1 MQVLIVDDEAPARER
16 LKRLIQDIDG
26 YEVAGEAANGMEAVQ
41 IFNRTQPEIVLLDI
55 RMPVMDGIE
64 AAQHLSNHESPPA
77 VIFTTAYGDH
87 ALQAF
92 ETHAVGYLLKPIRRE
107 RLEDTLKATQ
117 RTTRAQVGN
126 IAEDTKPEGRSHI
139 CVRQRGNLELIA
151 IEDIHFFYA
160 EHKYVTLKHREGEV
174 LIEESLVSLEKE
186 FGDRFLR
193 IHRNCLVSVEQL
205 HGLDKLP
212 DGTHRVQLSDV
223 EDSLEVSRRHLSTV
237 RKILRGKM

>member
-1 MQVLIVDDEAPARER
+1 MKVLIVDDEAPARDR
-16 LKRLIQDIDG
+16 LKRLISDLDG

-41 IFNRTQPEIVLLDI
+41 LFNRTQPDIVLLDI

-64 AAQHLSNHESPPA
+64 AAQHLSNHDTPPA

-92 ETHAVGYLLKPIRRE
+92 ETHAVDYLLKPIRRE
-107 RLEDTLKATQ
+107 RLEEALNAAQ
-117 RTTRAQVGN
+117 RTTRAQVGQVV
-126 IAEDTKPEGRSHI
+126 EDTKPEGRSHI

-151 IEDIHFFYA
+151 IEDILFFFA

-186 FGDRFLR
+186 FGDRFMR
-193 IHRNCLVSVEQL
+193 IHRNCLIAAAQI
-205 HGLDKLP
+205 HGLDKET
-212 DGTHRVQLSDV
+212 DGTHRVVLTDT
-223 EDSLEVSRRHLSTV
+223 EDTLEVSRRHLSTV
-237 RKILRGKM
+237 RKLLRGKL